1 MREKLIALIE
11 EEVGATGVTE
21 STLIEALGIDSLDF
35 IALLQAI
42 RADIGPIS
50 IDAATSASTVGDL
63 IAAVR
68 L

>member
-1 MREKLIALIE
+1 LREKLIALIE